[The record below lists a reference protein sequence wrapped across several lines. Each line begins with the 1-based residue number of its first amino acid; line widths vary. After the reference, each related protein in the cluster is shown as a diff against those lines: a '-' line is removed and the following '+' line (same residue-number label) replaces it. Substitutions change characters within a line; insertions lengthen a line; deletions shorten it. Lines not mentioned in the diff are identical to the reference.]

1 MRRNS
6 LLLRR
11 SIFVLSLRHH
21 PRLRPF
27 LLVSYRT
34 RLFTKQSVPIPHST
48 CRCVFYECTHHSFLF
63 FSLCRSFVE
72 RPFAICFASNS
83 HPAVDLPCSLAASP
97 FRAFLYSL
105 LLVSCFISVVSFLV
119 DNGICPP
126 PAPRSPLSFCEASF
140 IYSLPLTL
148 LLANLFCL
156 PPSSFGIIPAC
167 YYCYD
172 YFLLLLRPCASQK
185 PIVVSSVDFC
195 SGASIPLLFSIVFRW
210 LCLCIPPCELSL
222 NCLAV
227 ILSLGAPFNSP
238 PSASRL
244 R

>member
-1 MRRNS
+1 MRVETAKDEGWYVAEAKSSEAIKRKAEILRLRRNS

-11 SIFVLSLRHH
+11 SIFVLSFRHH
-21 PRLRPF
+21 PRLHPF

-63 FSLCRSFVE
+63 LSLCRSFVE

-119 DNGICPP
+119 DNGIWPSP
-126 PAPRSPLSFCEASF
+126 LLLRGFLYLFPAPD
-140 IYSLPLTL
+140 TL
-148 LLANLFCL
+148 LSKPFLFTPFIL
-156 PPSSFGIIPAC
+156 RYHSG
-167 YYCYD
+167 
-172 YFLLLLRPCASQK
+172 LLLL
-185 PIVVSSVDFC
+185 
-195 SGASIPLLFSIVFRW
+195 LWLFS
-210 LCLCIPPCELSL
+210 LTS
-222 NCLAV
+222 
-227 ILSLGAPFNSP
+227 
-238 PSASRL
+238 
-244 R
+244 